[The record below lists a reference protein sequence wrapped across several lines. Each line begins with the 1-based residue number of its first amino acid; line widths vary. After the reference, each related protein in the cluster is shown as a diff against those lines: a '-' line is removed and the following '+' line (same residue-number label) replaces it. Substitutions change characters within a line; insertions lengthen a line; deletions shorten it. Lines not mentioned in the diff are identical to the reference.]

1 MLYISWKKIVS
12 KIMTHH
18 LPKPNGLAPLAP
30 ALCQDCK
37 NSGKVHF
44 PLLLGALFMNAF
56 AFCIAGSQE
65 DLRLCYLRHAFGLGE
80 HYNSVKAIAD
90 TEGDDLR
97 DSGDL

>member
-1 MLYISWKKIVS
+1 
-12 KIMTHH
+12 MTHH

-56 AFCIAGSQE
+56 AFCTAGAQE

-80 HYNSVKAIAD
+80 HYNSVRAIAD
-90 TEGDDLR
+90 TEGDDLG
-97 DSGDL
+97 DGGDL

>member
-1 MLYISWKKIVS
+1 
-12 KIMTHH
+12 
-18 LPKPNGLAPLAP
+18 
-30 ALCQDCK
+30 
-37 NSGKVHF
+37 
-44 PLLLGALFMNAF
+44 MNAF
-56 AFCIAGSQE
+56 VFCIAGSQE